1 MSVTACI
8 LSYNSVVTLPRVIE
22 GVKRQN
28 RKPDRII
35 VVDNGSEDPTLRYLS
50 QLSSRYETVLLP
62 DNLGVGAGHNTAWRM
77 ALQDPSCGYVWTLEN
92 DSIPPEYCLERLLAT
107 ARSLE
112 RSKAAFGCVLP
123 KQVHPDVS
131 YEPKR
136 TEPYVQ
142 RTMTFNGA
150 LIPTAVI
157 RRVGFVREDFFVD
170 QDDREFSLRLRSAGL
185 PIYVD
190 PLAIILH
197 LGKGR
202 NKRSQPTVFRT
213 YYRVRNEVYLR
224 TRIQK
229 VPLGVP
235 NTLIRSTGA
244 IARALLT
251 EDQKWPR
258 VQARFLA
265 TIDGLRGNLG
275 KKDYPFLRTNH

>member
-8 LSYNSVVTLPRVIE
+8 LSYNSVATLPRVIE
-22 GVKRQN
+22 GVERQT
-28 RKPDRII
+28 RQPDRII
-35 VVDNGSEDPTLRYLS
+35 VVDNGSEDSTLRYLR

-62 DNLGVGAGHNTAWRM
+62 DNLGVGAGHNTAWRR
-77 ALQDPSCGYVWTLEN
+77 ALQDPSCRYVWTLEN
-92 DSIPPEYCLERLLAT
+92 DSIPTEDCLERLLDS

-112 RSKAAFGCVLP
+112 QSGTAFGCVRP
-123 KQVHPDVS
+123 QQVHPDVS

-136 TEPYVQ
+136 TEPYVEP
-142 RTMTFNGA
+142 TMTFNGS
-150 LIPTAVI
+150 LIPATVI
-157 RRVGFVREDFFVD
+157 HRVGFIREDFFVD

-235 NTLIRSTGA
+235 NTFIRSTVA
-244 IARALLT
+244 IVRAILS

-265 TIDGLRGNLG
+265 TLDGLRGNLG
-275 KKDYPFLRTNH
+275 EKHYSFLRTKR